1 MAGQFDRVLAGIT
14 FGRAENEGYR
24 LVYRLAVE
32 ADCAEVGGVSRRL
45 AQRLPGDR
53 RKDFIRDGK
62 RIAAGNADY
71 AYSARGV
78 GSRYGGNGRSLFHG
92 VHLFRL

>member
-1 MAGQFDRVLAGIT
+1 LGARKT
-14 FGRAENEGYR
+14 RAIASSIG
-24 LVYRLAVE
+24 
-32 ADCAEVGGVSRRL
+32 CAEVGGVSRRL